1 MHKRHIVKE
10 VKPGSIAEEME
21 IAVGDEI
28 VSINDTELEDIFDY
42 DFLCMDEE
50 ISVLVRKPSGE
61 EWELDIEKEEHEDLG
76 LVFESALM
84 DDCRSC
90 KNHCI
95 FCFIDQNPRGMRKMF
110 YFKDDDT
117 RMSFLH
123 GNYVTLTNWSDREID
138 RIIHYRMEPIN
149 ISVQT
154 MDPELRCKMLR
165 NPEAGKALKYLDR
178 LYEAGIKMNG
188 QIVLCKGVNDGDA
201 LRYTL
206 DKMLTYAPVMQS
218 ASIVPVGITKFRDK
232 LYPLEPFEK
241 DDAAEVIDIIEA
253 VQKKAMDL
261 YGIHFCHA
269 SDEWYITAE
278 RPLPEE
284 ERYDGYLQLENGV
297 GMARLL
303 INESREAIEELAK
316 RPEVIDIKRHVTI
329 ACGKSIT
336 GILKSFSAEIKE
348 KFPGVEADVVM
359 IRNDFFGEKI
369 TVSGLLTGGDIMAQ
383 LKDHDIGD
391 ALLLGDDMLKSGDGF
406 RFLDDTTVEQV
417 SETLHCPV
425 LIVKSGGRDIVFKT
439 LGVSE

>member
-1 MHKRHIVKE
+1 
-10 VKPGSIAEEME
+10 
-21 IAVGDEI
+21 
-28 VSINDTELEDIFDY
+28 
-42 DFLCMDEE
+42 
-50 ISVLVRKPSGE
+50 
-61 EWELDIEKEEHEDLG
+61 
-76 LVFESALM
+76 
-84 DDCRSC
+84 
-90 KNHCI
+90 
-95 FCFIDQNPRGMRKMF
+95 
-110 YFKDDDT
+110 
-117 RMSFLH
+117 
-123 GNYVTLTNWSDREID
+123 
-138 RIIHYRMEPIN
+138 
-149 ISVQT
+149 

-165 NPEAGKALKYLDR
+165 NPEAGKALTYLDR

-201 LRYTL
+201 LRSTL
-206 DKMLTYAPVMQS
+206 EKMLTYAPVMQS
-218 ASIVPVGITKFRDK
+218 ASIVPVGITQFRDK

-284 ERYDGYLQLENGV
+284 DRYDGYLQLENGV

-303 INESREAIEELAK
+303 INESREAIAELSERSELK
-316 RPEVIDIKRHVTI
+316 GIKRHVTL
-329 ACGKSIT
+329 ACGKSIY

-348 KFPGVEADVVM
+348 AFPGVDADVVM

-383 LKDHDIGD
+383 LKDTDIGD
-391 ALLLGDDMLKSGDGF
+391 ALLIGDDMLKSGDGI